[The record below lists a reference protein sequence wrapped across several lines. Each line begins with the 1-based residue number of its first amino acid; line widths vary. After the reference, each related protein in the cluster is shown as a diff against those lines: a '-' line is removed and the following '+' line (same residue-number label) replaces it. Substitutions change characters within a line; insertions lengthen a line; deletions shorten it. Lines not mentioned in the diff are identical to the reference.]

1 MRSSQPY
8 TRTLD
13 ALACHGIFTA
23 DARLCV
29 DCSTLLNRKARKKIG
44 PSCRG
49 LSAKK
54 NADLAFGFG
63 EIALFF
69 HLFQIGF
76 GLGL

>member
-1 MRSSQPY
+1 M
-8 TRTLD
+8 
-13 ALACHGIFTA
+13 
-23 DARLCV
+23 